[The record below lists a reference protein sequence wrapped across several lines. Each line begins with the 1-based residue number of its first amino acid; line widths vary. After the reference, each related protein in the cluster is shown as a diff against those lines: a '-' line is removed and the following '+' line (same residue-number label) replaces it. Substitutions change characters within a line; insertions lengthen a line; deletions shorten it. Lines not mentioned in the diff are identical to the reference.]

1 MSLRIRRGTDA
12 QRTGVTF
19 DQGELVYTTDGQQLW
34 VGDGITQGGTNILSN
49 SAGTGLIWNAST
61 NKFDFNTGNLGLT
74 TSVVSEG
81 ANKYFTTQRA
91 QDAAA
96 SLFTATGT
104 PTATGSI
111 TGAIAPATVTVN
123 SIAGLVIGEP
133 FIVSGTGG
141 IARGLTAGTYYIV
154 SASGTS
160 VVLAST
166 QANATSPTPV
176 PLSTLTTGS
185 ISATTFAAGG
195 PDSGITFVYDSV
207 NHVMNVIT
215 SAGASSI
222 PTQAGHSGQFLTTNG
237 SSTNWASI
245 ITSVSGDANPA
256 LGGNLTLGGYNITG
270 NGSIA
275 ITSGN
280 ISTGGTISATTGLG
294 GNLALGGYSI
304 NGSGTINITGTIAA
318 STGLGANLPLNGY
331 NINGTGNIGITGTIG
346 NGAMTLTNATITTNT
361 GAPTTSGFNSNSP
374 VYIGT
379 NANPQTLFVK
389 SARTVAAFTGLTD
402 GTNSSGLV
410 SQISRGTLD
419 VPTAVQ
425 PGDSIFYNQ
434 AMGYDGSAFQIAGAF
449 GMAVDPDAVVTTG
462 HVPGQFGAATIS
474 ATGTVNYLTFNS
486 QGLLIIPRISVGDGT
501 ASAPSIVFA
510 TDGSVDTG
518 FSHPGDGII
527 VVSTNATET
536 ARFDSGGFRSVGFIK
551 VKNFAGTLPNPPEAG
566 MIVLDGTTFKGYNG
580 SAWVVLG

>member
-34 VGDGITQGGTNILSN
+34 VGDGITQGGANILSN

-104 PTATGSI
+104 PTATGLI

-166 QANATSPTPV
+166 QVNATSPTPV

-222 PTQAGHSGQFLTTNG
+222 PTQAGHAGQFLTTNG

-304 NGSGTINITGTIAA
+304 NGSGTININGTITSGGFSTSGPISAGATTVNGNLTVNSSVFSVLNSNTGQFSIKHTCLGIESSNSIPNELHILATTDGTLNNPSVVAILASKGTIAA
-318 STGLGANLPLNGY
+318 PTDTSPGDIIGAYAFRGYSGGNYYPSTILGSAWAPNAVF
-331 NINGTGNIGITGTIG
+331 TGNFPASIFNIVVG
-346 NGAMTLTNATITTNT
+346 NNTSPISYVFDNT
-361 GAPTTSGFNSNSP
+361 GVLTIPTLMAG
-374 VYIGT
+374 
-379 NANPQTLFVK
+379 
-389 SARTVAAFTGLTD
+389 
-402 GTNSSGLV
+402 
-410 SQISRGTLD
+410 
-419 VPTAVQ
+419 
-425 PGDSIFYNQ
+425 
-434 AMGYDGSAFQIAGAF
+434 DGSA
-449 GMAVDPDAVVTTG
+449 
-462 HVPGQFGAATIS
+462 S
-474 ATGTVNYLTFNS
+474 N
-486 QGLLIIPRISVGDGT
+486 
-501 ASAPSIVFA
+501 PSIGFT
-510 TDGSVDTG
+510 TDGSKDSG
-518 FSHPGDGII
+518 FFHPGDGII
-527 VVSTNATET
+527 AVTINGVEKS
-536 ARFDSGGFRSVGFIK
+536 RFDSGGIRTYGFMKVGSF
-551 VKNFAGTLPNPPEAG
+551 NGTGNYPSPAEVG
-566 MIVLDGTTFKGYNG
+566 MIILDSSNGNFYGYSGTTWKQLNN
-580 SAWVVLG
+580 